1 MTNKELNRQLG
12 LLLLNEDGYFMSGTL
27 DWLYSFV
34 RGAAA
39 NPRAGSNWNDAI
51 NRIFSTMGNNVSK
64 NFDGMV
70 TWFKSSFSNNTNFL
84 GESNPGI
91 FRKLFNGIIGICNT
105 VIKWLSD
112 KLHNF
117 TPLKAAVPGAGF
129 TFGTM
134 IAWCLV
140 SALTIVAFYKI
151 FKGLLGKN
159 KWDRN
164 SQLANPDMPADPRLM
179 PKFGQGDTQSEN
191 EYKKEFDDAHKFIV
205 ELYNAANSKVDML
218 QEGVI
223 GGIFTFFGSIIKRA
237 FKLVGEIISDIWSA
251 MKRRPFLSFF
261 VLVLCFFVC
270 LGMNSNV
277 MSNFGTLANGGKSS
291 WWPDWIAN
299 GVNSIR
305 GGVTSAIDTTQNA
318 ARIGNTAWNTALHY
332 SNPVNWFR

>member
-39 NPRAGSNWNDAI
+39 NPRAGANWNDAV
-51 NRIFSTMGNNVSK
+51 NRIFSTMGDNVSK

-70 TWFKSSFSNNTNFL
+70 KWFKSSFSNNTNFL

-105 VIKWLSD
+105 VIKWLSG

-140 SALTIVAFYKI
+140 SALAIVAFYKI

-179 PKFGQGDTQSEN
+179 PKFGRNDEQSEN

-218 QEGVI
+218 QEGVV

-237 FKLVGEIISDIWSA
+237 FKLVGEIISDIWEA

-277 MSNFGTLANGGKSS
+277 MSNFSTLANGGKSS

-299 GVNSIR
+299 GVNSVR
-305 GGVTSAIDTTQNA
+305 GAGAAAFNTTQTA
-318 ARIGNTAWNTALHY
+318 ARIGNSAWNGMLHY